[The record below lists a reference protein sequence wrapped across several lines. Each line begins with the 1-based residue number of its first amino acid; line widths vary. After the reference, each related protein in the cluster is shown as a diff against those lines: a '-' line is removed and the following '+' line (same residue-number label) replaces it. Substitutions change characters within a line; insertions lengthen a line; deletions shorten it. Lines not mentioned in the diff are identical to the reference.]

1 MIIKCS
7 ISYGCFSV
15 YKKIYDKIGQF
26 FTMKEI
32 LDQPKITLPIKE
44 YLEKQKIIYTVIT
57 INKILSKLT
66 IKHIL

>member
-1 MIIKCS
+1 
-7 ISYGCFSV
+7 
-15 YKKIYDKIGQF
+15 
-26 FTMKEI
+26 MKEI

-44 YLEKQKIIYTVIT
+44 YLEEQKIIYTVIT